1 MLQGFNHNIRYR
13 ERVFHVQTEDSG
25 ISLPRVVTQLFLD
38 GQVLAF
44 EKKTYEDILAKEL
57 APEARDVAIRDMMQD
72 QHKSLMRNL
81 VRGTYDDIITMY
93 VDKQAPA
100 SGTAASND
108 TGAGESETIVPT
120 GPTRPPASATMSSG
134 QGHDSARAKAA
145 PADEAATLA
154 SAPADQGD
162 ARPRFG
168 GSLEI
173 DFEESPPV
181 PAARRTS
188 TPGVEEPTPDLMPP
202 TSDTLVDFGLPAG
215 LRERL
220 RKSLTALRTQPDP
233 DATDPSTPALEGRSL
248 SEPSGPS
255 ADIHAERLN
264 AHPRPLRNDAPP
276 RVPPPRND
284 QTLIDVG
291 SADLRWRLAQEREAR
306 RVEGERGVPSDSVR
320 RGGRGAPSATNE
332 LSASSKSRK
341 SRDESRP
348 NILVVERSL
357 DEVILSYLADDE

>member
-44 EKKTYEDILAKEL
+44 EKKTYEDILAREL
-57 APEARDVAIRDMMQD
+57 APEERDVAIRDMMQD

-81 VRGTYDDIITMY
+81 VRGTYDDIISMY
-93 VDKQAPA
+93 VEKP
-100 SGTAASND
+100 SAAKD
-108 TGAGESETIVPT
+108 AATDGSETIVPT
-120 GPTRPPASATMSSG
+120 GPTRPPASATKA
-134 QGHDSARAKAA
+134 QDPRADSAEAKA
-145 PADEAATLA
+145 DVSDDAATVA
-154 SAPADQGD
+154 SAPAGQGD

-181 PAARRTS
+181 PSARRTS

-233 DATDPSTPALEGRSL
+233 DATDPSTPALDGRS
-248 SEPSGPS
+248 SSDSGGPS
-255 ADIHAERLN
+255 TDIHAERQN
-264 AHPRPLRNDAPP
+264 AGAQGLRNEGKP
-276 RVPPPRND
+276 RVAPPRND

-306 RVEGERGVPSDSVR
+306 RVEGERGAPNAAAQ
-320 RGGRGAPSATNE
+320 RGGRGTPRGGSENS
-332 LSASSKSRK
+332 LQASKPRK